1 MSTTQSQPSDNPDQ
15 AFSIYA
21 LTSSHAD
28 AVGLRG
34 RVSVPGDKSISHRA
48 MMLGATA
55 AGETLVTGLLE
66 SEDVMCT
73 IAALKACGAQIE
85 NDGGLWRVIGV
96 GDQGGFTSAT
106 EPLDMGNSGT
116 STRLLLGLFAGY
128 NISACFH
135 GDASLTK
142 RPMGRVTDPLS
153 RMGAEF
159 ITREGKLP
167 LALKGSDQLRAIEYV
182 LPVASAQVKSAILLA
197 GLNAHGITRV
207 TEKEPTR
214 DYTETMLR
222 AFGATVDVEGEV
234 ISIEGGQKL
243 TGCSVTVPA
252 DPSSAAF
259 PVVAALITPGSDIT
273 LSNIGM
279 NERRSGLYET
289 LIEMGG
295 EIEIANRR
303 TVGGNTIADLRV
315 RHSQLKGVT
324 VPPERVPAMID
335 EFPVFAV
342 AASFAEGETYM
353 SGLEELRV
361 KESDRLK
368 LTAEGL
374 KACGVECVEGE
385 DTLLVKG
392 TGEAPQGGG
401 FITTALDHRIAMS
414 FLVMGCAAKT
424 RVTIDDSRAIATSFP
439 NFVSMM
445 REIGAHFEGPS
456 GRENADDE
464 LELILT
470 EENDLKDEIIRH
482 LD

>member
-1 MSTTQSQPSDNPDQ
+1 MSTNTSPTSDTNDQ

-21 LTSSHAD
+21 LTSSHASSE
-28 AVGLRG
+28 GLRG
-34 RVSVPGDKSISHRA
+34 TVKVPGDKSISHRA

-55 AGETLVTGLLE
+55 AGETIVSGLLE

-73 IAALKACGAQIE
+73 IGALKACGAQIE
-85 NDGGLWRVIGV
+85 NDGGIWRVIGV
-96 GDQGGFTSAT
+96 GDDGGFTSAT

-128 NISACFH
+128 NLSACFY

-153 RMGAEF
+153 RMGAKF

-167 LALKGSDQLRAIEYV
+167 LAMQGSDQLNAIEYV

-197 GLNAHGITRV
+197 GLNANGVTKV

-222 AFGATVDVEGEV
+222 AFGATIDVDGEV
-234 ISIEGGQKL
+234 ISIKGGQQL

-259 PVVAALITPGSDIT
+259 PVVAALITPNSDIT
-273 LSNIGM
+273 LPNIGM

-289 LIEMGG
+289 LIEMGAQ
-295 EIEIANRR
+295 IEISNRR
-303 TVGGNTIADLRV
+303 NVGGNEIADLRV
-315 RHSQLKGVT
+315 RHSQLKGIT
-324 VPPERVPAMID
+324 VPPERVPSMID

-342 AASFAEGETYM
+342 AASYASGETSM

-374 KACGVECVEGE
+374 KACGVDCVEGE
-385 DTLLVKG
+385 STLVVKG
-392 TGEAPQGGG
+392 TGQAPQGGG

-414 FLVMGCAAKT
+414 FLVMGCASQS

-439 NFVSMM
+439 NFVTMM
-445 REIGAHFEGPS
+445 TEMGAHFEGPS
-456 GRENADDE
+456 GHSSDDEE
-464 LELILT
+464 LELTLT
-470 EENDLKDEIIRH
+470 EDNDLKDEIIRH